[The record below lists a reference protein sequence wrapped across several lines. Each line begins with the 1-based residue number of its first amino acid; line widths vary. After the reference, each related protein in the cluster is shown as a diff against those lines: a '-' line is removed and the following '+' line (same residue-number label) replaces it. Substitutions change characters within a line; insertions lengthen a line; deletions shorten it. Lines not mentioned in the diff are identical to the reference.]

1 MNCRTVIDTQ
11 GRHFEL
17 TEQEEKVVRAIER
30 LEKMDFGRIELF
42 GNGKLDLRI
51 NGSWYEN
58 SFQGTSISCE
68 GGDGGD

>member
-1 MNCRTVIDTQ
+1 MECRIVTDTE
-11 GRHFEL
+11 GREFEL
-17 TEQEEKVVRAIER
+17 TEKEEKVVRAIER

-42 GNGKLDLRI
+42 ANGKLSMRI

-58 SFQGTSISCE
+58 EFASTSIYCE

>member
-1 MNCRTVIDTQ
+1 MICRTVIDTQ
-11 GRHFEL
+11 GREFEL
-17 TEQEEKVVRAIER
+17 TEQEEKYVRAIER
-30 LEKMDFGRIELF
+30 LEKMDSGRIELF

-51 NGSWYEN
+51 NGSWHEH

>member
-1 MNCRTVIDTQ
+1 MNGRTAIDTK
-11 GRHFEL
+11 GREFEL
-17 TEQEEKVVRAIER
+17 TEAEEKVVRAIER
-30 LEKMDFGRIELF
+30 LEKMDFGRLKLF
-42 GNGKLDLRI
+42 GSGKLDIRI